1 MSDMEVNIG
10 DLVST
15 VRAVD
20 GDALLAP
27 QTLQKILRLVLE
39 AVQQQEG
46 HRMRVQAEQRVT
58 GGVREELEAGNQ

>member
-1 MSDMEVNIG
+1 MEVNIG

-27 QTLQKILRLVLE
+27 QTLQKIVSLVLE
-39 AVQQQEG
+39 AVRQQEEHG
-46 HRMRVQAEQRVT
+46 RRVRAEQRIS
-58 GGVREELEAGNQ
+58 GGVREEMETESE